1 MPINIPTIQDTNT
14 SLYIKNL
21 SNEYGKSYREL
32 KSLWEKFYNEVNYD
46 VMLNP
51 TKYSNF
57 GKLEI
62 YDEVGKRLD
71 EYLVNP
77 TKESEEAIQNEEVDN
92 LEQGFENEIETNLEQ
107 PTEPTSIE
115 GEPEIAPTEEGG
127 EPTEE
132 GTDDPVSADENAQMP
147 SDEELDAVFAEFGL
161 CTTLELKTQGLR
173 PSQPCLSH
181 CCYTTRH
188 LTTAPVFFV

>member
-161 CTTLELKTQGLR
+161 
-173 PSQPCLSH
+173 
-181 CCYTTRH
+181 
-188 LTTAPVFFV
+188 

>member
-77 TKESEEAIQNEEVDN
+77 NKEHEETIQNEEVN
-92 LEQGFENEIETNLEQ
+92 TLEQGFENEIETNLEQ
-107 PTEPTSIE
+107 PTEVAPIGEELEPTA
-115 GEPEIAPTEEGG
+115 PEESG
-127 EPTEE
+127 EPTESV
-132 GTDDPVSADENAQMP
+132 GSSDPVSADEDAQMP

-161 CTTLELKTQGLR
+161 
-173 PSQPCLSH
+173 
-181 CCYTTRH
+181 
-188 LTTAPVFFV
+188 

>member
-115 GEPEIAPTEEGG
+115 EEPEIAPTEEGD

-161 CTTLELKTQGLR
+161 
-173 PSQPCLSH
+173 
-181 CCYTTRH
+181 
-188 LTTAPVFFV
+188 